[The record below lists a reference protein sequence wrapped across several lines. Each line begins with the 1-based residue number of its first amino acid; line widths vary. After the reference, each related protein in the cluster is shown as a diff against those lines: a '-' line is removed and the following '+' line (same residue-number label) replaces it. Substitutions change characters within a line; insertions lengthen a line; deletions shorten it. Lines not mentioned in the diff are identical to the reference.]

1 MSLLYYAFNELRID
15 KEMESFLKIKNYLR
29 RIYIV
34 AQIDIME
41 LLIDVKN
48 ILINKDI
55 PNELGYIGVINRDQ
69 NAVRNKLS
77 KEEKLKKE
85 KDFFNSEKIYMNL
98 PKELLGY
105 DSLIKKI
112 SKVYFK
118 LIKDN
123 ISEEIKKDGG
133 FRENIYFFDNN
144 SLKDD
149 EISKIIP
156 QQPVIKK
163 EESKKQDIKEE
174 SKIASSGKPENKK
187 AHGNLFG

>member
-69 NAVRNKLS
+69 NAEINYLRNKS
-77 KEEKLKKE
+77 
-85 KDFFNSEKIYMNL
+85 
-98 PKELLGY
+98 
-105 DSLIKKI
+105 
-112 SKVYFK
+112 
-118 LIKDN
+118 
-123 ISEEIKKDGG
+123 
-133 FRENIYFFDNN
+133 
-144 SLKDD
+144 
-149 EISKIIP
+149 
-156 QQPVIKK
+156 
-163 EESKKQDIKEE
+163 
-174 SKIASSGKPENKK
+174 
-187 AHGNLFG
+187 

>member
-77 KEEKLKKE
+77 T
-85 KDFFNSEKIYMNL
+85 
-98 PKELLGY
+98 
-105 DSLIKKI
+105 
-112 SKVYFK
+112 
-118 LIKDN
+118 
-123 ISEEIKKDGG
+123 
-133 FRENIYFFDNN
+133 R
-144 SLKDD
+144 
-149 EISKIIP
+149 
-156 QQPVIKK
+156 
-163 EESKKQDIKEE
+163 
-174 SKIASSGKPENKK
+174 
-187 AHGNLFG
+187 